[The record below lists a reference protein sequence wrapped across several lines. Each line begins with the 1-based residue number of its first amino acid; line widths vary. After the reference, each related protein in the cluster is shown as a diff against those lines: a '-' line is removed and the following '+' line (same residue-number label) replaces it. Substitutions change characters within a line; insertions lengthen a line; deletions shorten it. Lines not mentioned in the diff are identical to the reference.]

1 MTRPDDRPIEELKNL
16 GPRSAAALRA
26 IGITTVG
33 ALRAIGP
40 VEAFVMLRQS
50 GRSFNRV
57 MLWAMAMGLEDR
69 HWQDV
74 TAQEKRELTAGI
86 R

>member
-1 MTRPDDRPIEELKNL
+1 MKSSDDRPIEELKNL
-16 GPRSAAALRA
+16 GPKSAAALRA

-33 ALRAIGP
+33 ALRTIGP
-40 VEAFVMLRQS
+40 VEAFVMLRQH
-50 GRSFNRV
+50 GRNVNRV

-74 TAQEKRELTAGI
+74 TPREKRDLTAGLQ
-86 R
+86 